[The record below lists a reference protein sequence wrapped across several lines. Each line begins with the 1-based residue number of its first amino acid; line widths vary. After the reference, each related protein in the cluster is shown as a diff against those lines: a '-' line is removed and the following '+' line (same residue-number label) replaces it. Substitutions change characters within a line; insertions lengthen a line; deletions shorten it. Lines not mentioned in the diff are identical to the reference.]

1 MSIFDHPDGVQPA
14 PSWRCPKCRTLQPE
28 TTQCWRCDEP
38 AFTCETCHFYRPS
51 VAAALGHCANDPAR
65 TPLRADEIR
74 SCWEAAGVAGV
85 GVVAAS
91 TTVSSRGFFD
101 DAIITP
107 PAPARQEPP
116 PAPSVRPKAGRDRR
130 LSRPPLEAP
139 GRAAWVE
146 PESAALVE
154 APMVEPGKRLTTE
167 VQRRRRRWF
176 R

>member
-1 MSIFDHPDGVQPA
+1 M
-14 PSWRCPKCRTLQPE
+14 
-28 TTQCWRCDEP
+28 
-38 AFTCETCHFYRPS
+38 
-51 VAAALGHCANDPAR
+51 
-65 TPLRADEIR
+65 
-74 SCWEAAGVAGV
+74 AGV

-130 LSRPPLEAP
+130 RARPPLEAP